1 MATLIENNLP
11 YKIYSVVNLG
21 AQEGMFYLGK
31 VPNNLSFSQKVYS
44 DDFYQNCFSGYY
56 FSIASL
62 VPSGDIR
69 LDIADEADTNI
80 LIDAKWYDF
89 RPCSTYSCDSTTWQK
104 DNILYSVN
112 YNNPMV
118 TVPSFKSLITDGT
131 VCIGGYESSFYWND
145 EGAHNAGDTNHCT
158 LYLQAWKYR
167 FENWCEPGAYHAT
180 IGTPG
185 ESNVVFLMRSLV
197 GRNGI
202 DVIDLGT
209 ALQVVYTGKNVCC
222 PPPYPPTTIYCD
234 PYLSEGAG
242 TLI

>member
-1 MATLIENNLP
+1 MASLIENNLP

-21 AQEGMFYLGK
+21 SAKGMFYLGK
-31 VPNNLSFSQKVYS
+31 VPNNLSFTQKVYS
-44 DDFYQNCFSGYY
+44 DDFYQNCFSEYY

-89 RPCSTYSCDSTTWQK
+89 RPCSTYSCDSKTWQN
-104 DNILYSVN
+104 DNIMHSIDYS
-112 YNNPMV
+112 NPMV
-118 TVPSFKSLITDGT
+118 TSPYFKSLTTDGT

-145 EGAHNAGDTNHCT
+145 KGVHNASAIGHCT
-158 LYLQAWKYR
+158 LYLQAWKYE
-167 FENWCEPGAYHAT
+167 FKNWCEPGAHHAT

-185 ESNVVFLMRSLV
+185 KSNVVFLMRSLV
-197 GRNGI
+197 GRNG
-202 DVIDLGT
+202 VEVNDLGT

-222 PPPYPPTTIYCD
+222 PSPYPQKTMYCNPFLASD
-234 PYLSEGAG
+234 VG

>member
-31 VPNNLSFSQKVYS
+31 IPNNLSFSQKVYS

-69 LDIADEADTNI
+69 LDIADEVDTNI

-89 RPCSTYSCDSTTWQK
+89 RPCSTTSCDPSTWQK
-104 DNILYSVN
+104 DNIMYSID
-112 YNNPMV
+112 YSNPMA
-118 TVPSFKSLITDGT
+118 TIPSFKSLTTDGT

-145 EGAHNAGDTNHCT
+145 QGIHNASDVGHCT
-158 LYLQAWKYR
+158 LYLQAWKYV
-167 FENWCEPGAYHAT
+167 FKNWCEPGAYYNT

-185 ESNVVFLMRSLV
+185 QSNVVFLMRSLM
-197 GRNGI
+197 GRDGI
-202 DVIDLGT
+202 DVIDMGT

-222 PPPYPPTTIYCD
+222 PTAYPPKTIFCD
-234 PYLSEGAG
+234 PYLPSSVGS
-242 TLI
+242 II